1 MSKKPLLAIILVLA
15 ASLLITTAAFAQE
28 ADEGPDLIRVEVR
41 NNSDSPVFIVLTTG
55 NLSQAQQQEGEA
67 ATTAVSMTG
76 EEFLAQS
83 LGLDIGLED
92 DPDRLIAFGLSAGAN
107 QTSTFT
113 VPRGVYV
120 HRTTAC
126 GRTVDG
132 VVDLSRQL
140 RLLITPCGAKVPNNG
155 EPSMEKISFHE
166 DFEAP
171 NRNWQYQQT
180 AQ

>member
-28 ADEGPDLIRVEVR
+28 ADEGPDLIRVEIR

-55 NLSQAQQQEGEA
+55 NLSQAQPD
-67 ATTAVSMTG
+67 ATTGVSMTR

-83 LGLDIGLED
+83 LGLDIGLD
-92 DPDRLIAFGLSAGAN
+92 ADPDRLIAFGLSAGAN

-126 GRTVDG
+126 GQTVDG
-132 VVDLSRQL
+132 VMDLSRQL

>member
-1 MSKKPLLAIILVLA
+1 MNKKPLIAVMLVLA
-15 ASLLITTAAFAQE
+15 AALMITTAAFAQE
-28 ADEGPDLIRVEVR
+28 ADEPDLIRVEVR

-55 NLSQAQQQEGEA
+55 NLAQAQQDG
-67 ATTAVSMTG
+67 TTAVSMTG

-83 LGLDIGLED
+83 LGLEIGLDAE
-92 DPDRLIAFGLSAGAN
+92 PDRLIAFGLSAGAN

-126 GRTVDG
+126 GQTVDG
-132 VVDLSRQL
+132 VVDLTRQL
-140 RLLITPCGAKVPNNG
+140 RLVVTPCGSRVPNNG
-155 EPSMEKISFHE
+155 APSMEKISFHE

>member
-1 MSKKPLLAIILVLA
+1 MSKKPLIAIILVLA

-28 ADEGPDLIRVEVR
+28 ADEPDLIRVEIR

-55 NLSQAQQQEGEA
+55 DLSQAEQPGTTITGTAMTQEG
-67 ATTAVSMTG
+67 
-76 EEFLAQS
+76 FLAQS
-83 LGLDIGLED
+83 LGLEVGLAD
-92 DPDRLIAFGLSAGAN
+92 DPDRLIAFGLSAGAE

-166 DFEAP
+166 DFESP
-171 NRNWQYQQT
+171 NRNWQYQQV